1 MGEHFALLFG
11 KKKPIPACFKLF
23 GWTAALQEQI
33 NKATQ
38 LYAVALLGF

>member
-11 KKKPIPACFKLF
+11 KKKPIPAFKFF

-33 NKATQ
+33 ND
-38 LYAVALLGF
+38 